1 MRISTNQQANSII
14 NQLNNVSGNLA
25 KYQLQVS
32 SGKKYESMSENPGA
46 TAQILSYNHVLSQ
59 LNREKTDVTEAKSLL
74 NTAETSLS
82 SMSTSMNRVNAL
94 VLQAIN
100 GTSDKDNMSQ
110 SAEEIKGLLDV
121 LISVANS
128 EDDGRY
134 VFSGSSTSV
143 KPFTTDKTTGEII
156 YNGTT
161 ENKKFRVTDTL
172 EVEVFHDGSA
182 MTDVFNNIQKIVD
195 AMKTGDK
202 DALSALQETN
212 SKNIEIITNSM
223 TNIGGQKN
231 GVAAYDNV
239 LSSKIVDFSERKSNV
254 EEVNMSEAVS
264 NLNKTSIAY
273 QAALQSSVMVQKL
286 SILNYM

>member
-1 MRISTNQQANSII
+1 
-14 NQLNNVSGNLA
+14 
-25 KYQLQVS
+25 
-32 SGKKYESMSENPGA
+32 
-46 TAQILSYNHVLSQ
+46 
-59 LNREKTDVTEAKSLL
+59 
-74 NTAETSLS
+74 
-82 SMSTSMNRVNAL
+82 
-94 VLQAIN
+94 
-100 GTSDKDNMSQ
+100 SQ

-202 DALSALQETN
+202 D
-212 SKNIEIITNSM
+212 
-223 TNIGGQKN
+223 
-231 GVAAYDNV
+231 
-239 LSSKIVDFSERKSNV
+239 
-254 EEVNMSEAVS
+254 
-264 NLNKTSIAY
+264 
-273 QAALQSSVMVQKL
+273 
-286 SILNYM
+286 